1 MSTLGSIFPL
11 EELQA
16 QGDSSRGAAWPG
28 GGRCGQGA
36 TALTLLMWSFLVPV
50 VQRRG
55 LASSLGLGI
64 FSMVSCL
71 WRVEVDLLRR
81 GIVLGTYLC
90 CYLGDIT

>member
-36 TALTLLMWSFLVPV
+36 TALTLLMWSFLVSV
-50 VQRRG
+50 FQGCV
-55 LASSLGLGI
+55 LAPPPCSRI
-64 FSMVSCL
+64 FSLSCS
-71 WRVEVDLLRR
+71 
-81 GIVLGTYLC
+81 
-90 CYLGDIT
+90 